1 MATPTPATAS
11 KTTPRRVAKA
21 KKFGLLAEYDTP
33 AAVFKACE
41 KIRDA
46 GYKRWDSHTPFPVHN
61 LDKAMGLKPSV
72 LPFIVFACG
81 MTGAA
86 CGLLLQWWSSTIAYP
101 LVIAGKPLFSF
112 QANVPVTFELGILF
126 SAFGAVFGM
135 LGLNKL
141 PQFYHPLF
149 NVARFARATD
159 DRFFIAIEASDP
171 KYDLDKT
178 RKLLESTGSVK
189 VEEVDD

>member
-1 MATPTPATAS
+1 MISMESPTAFRMASTAATAA
-11 KTTPRRVAKA
+11 R
-21 KKFGLLAEYDTP
+21 
-33 AAVFKACE
+33 
-41 KIRDA
+41 
-46 GYKRWDSHTPFPVHN
+46 
-61 LDKAMGLKPSV
+61 MGLKPSM

-86 CGLLLQWWSSTIAYP
+86 CGILLQWWSSTIAYA

-112 QANVPVTFELGILF
+112 QANVPVTFECGILF

-149 NVARFARATD
+149 NVARFARVTD
-159 DRFFIAIEASDP
+159 DRFFIAIESSDP
-171 KYDLDKT
+171 KFDPEKT
-178 RKLLESTGSVK
+178 RKLLEEGTHAAK
-189 VEEVDD
+189 VEEVED